1 MLDFPGDC
9 HRTLITHLSS
19 ALAQEDGVGLV
30 LRSLKNGIS
39 IMLGEREE
47 LGQYI
52 VNQNPLVEWM
62 DRNAFLNLLYPELD
76 VTLNLDSV

>member
-1 MLDFPGDC
+1 
-9 HRTLITHLSS
+9 
-19 ALAQEDGVGLV
+19 
-30 LRSLKNGIS
+30 
-39 IMLGEREE
+39 MLGEREE